1 MRWIYHLRVIGPLA
15 DPYSADSLSSEGFI
29 HCSYQPAVL
38 ESARLYFPA
47 DARLEALQIDP
58 RALEV
63 EVADTPRG
71 PMPHVRQAIPGA
83 SIVRRWSLEEFS
95 GAPDEMD

>member
-1 MRWIYHLRVIGPLA
+1 VRWIYHVRISQPLGA
-15 DPYSADSLSSEGFI
+15 IVPSSEGFV

-47 DARLEALQIDP
+47 GAALEILQIDP
-58 RALEV
+58 RGLAL

-71 PMPHVRQAIPGA
+71 AMPHVHQAIA
-83 SIVRRWSLEEFS
+83 KESIVRRWRIEEFF
-95 GAPDEMD
+95 GAPDEM